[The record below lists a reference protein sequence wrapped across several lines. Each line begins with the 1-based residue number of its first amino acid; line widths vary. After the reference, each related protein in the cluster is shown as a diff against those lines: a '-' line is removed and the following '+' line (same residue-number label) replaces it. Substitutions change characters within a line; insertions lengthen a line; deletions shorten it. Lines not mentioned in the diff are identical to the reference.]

1 MLAGC
6 RSIHWCVPTLTPSP
20 SHRLSERMTPTPFE
34 ALREVVRPEWI
45 DANGHL
51 NMGYYVVAFDL
62 ATDAWLDHIGLTPA
76 ERDRSGATTF
86 TLESHVN
93 YLREVKEA
101 DPLRFTTR
109 LLAYD
114 AKRIHYFHE
123 MHHATGGFL
132 AATNELMSL
141 HVSLATRRAA
151 PMAEDVLARL
161 AEVLSEH
168 ETLPMPSQVG
178 RRIGLDAKP

>member
-1 MLAGC
+1 MTSAPFD
-6 RSIHWCVPTLTPSP
+6 V
-20 SHRLSERMTPTPFE
+20 HRG
-34 ALREVVRPEWI
+34 VVRPEWI

-62 ATDAWLDHIGLTPA
+62 ATDEWLDHIGLTAA

-93 YLREVKEA
+93 YLREVKEG

-123 MHHATGGFL
+123 MHHATEGYL

-141 HVSLATRRAA
+141 HVNLEARRAA
-151 PMAEDVLARL
+151 SMAEDVLAQL
-161 AEVLSEH
+161 AEVLSVH
-168 ETLPMPSQVG
+168 ETLPVPSQVG
-178 RRIGLDAKP
+178 RRIGLDARP